1 MKTVSHGGSELS
13 MYVVNMVGC
22 VTAQEPLLLLV
33 EFVKYGDLLN
43 YLRFVRKVILCNNR
57 NVLSTFII
65 DHTPFPTPLP
75 PHKSETVLSSL
86 PLCTT
91 IGDGG

>member
-1 MKTVSHGGSELS
+1 MKEIEMMKTVSQGESDFS

-43 YLRFVRKVILCNNR
+43 YLRFVRKVM
-57 NVLSTFII
+57 
-65 DHTPFPTPLP
+65 P
-75 PHKSETVLSSL
+75 
-86 PLCTT
+86 
-91 IGDGG
+91 